1 MNIGFFIASSCI
13 NFSHKILIK
22 FEMKIKFPL
31 KNNFSIFLL
40 LCLRYLEEG
49 YLDLLLV
56 IPIEFKLYSNS
67 LHKGFAIMYI
77 ETFINS

>member
-1 MNIGFFIASSCI
+1 MKYALTEYYEYWIFHCFKFI

-40 LCLRYLEEG
+40 LCLYLLEG
-49 YLDLLLV
+49 EYLDLLLV
-56 IPIEFKLYSNS
+56 IPIEFKLYS
-67 LHKGFAIMYI
+67 LHKGSTIMY
-77 ETFINS
+77 

>member
-1 MNIGFFIASSCI
+1 MNIGFFIAHCKFI

-40 LCLRYLEEG
+40 LCLYLLEG
-49 YLDLLLV
+49 EYLDLLLV
-56 IPIEFKLYSNS
+56 IPIEFKLYS
-67 LHKGFAIMYI
+67 LHKGSTIMY
-77 ETFINS
+77 